1 MASLTIRPTGQEHE
15 LLQTAYELE
24 RAERL
29 REGRPIISMSRWL
42 NKLVVKEARKQLGG
56 QSL

>member
-15 LLQTAYELE
+15 LLKTVYELE

-29 REGRPIISMSRWL
+29 KEGRPIISMSRWL
-42 NKLVVKEARKQLGG
+42 GKIVLREAKRQLGRTRG
-56 QSL
+56 